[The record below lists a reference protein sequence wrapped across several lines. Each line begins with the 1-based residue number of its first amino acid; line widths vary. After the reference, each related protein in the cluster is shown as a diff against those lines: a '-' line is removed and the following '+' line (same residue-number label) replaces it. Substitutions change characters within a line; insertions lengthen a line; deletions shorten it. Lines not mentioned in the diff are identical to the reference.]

1 MDLLMPSTGLLFWMT
16 IVFLIVL
23 AILWKFGFPAITN
36 MVKERKAFIDDS
48 LRKAHEANEK
58 LANIQK
64 EGESIL
70 QEAREKQAVVLK
82 EATATREAIIAKAEA
97 QAKERGSQ
105 LINDA
110 KAEIEQEKQQAI
122 RDIRAQV
129 AELSVKIAEKIV
141 REKLSSDDKQMDLI
155 NKLLDEVATQEQAA
169 K

>member
-16 IVFLIVL
+16 IVFLCVL
-23 AILWKFGFPAITN
+23 AILWKWGFPAITK
-36 MVKERKAFIDDS
+36 MVRDRQDYINGS
-48 LRKAHEANEK
+48 LKKAHEANEK

-70 QEAREKQAVVLK
+70 QDAREKQAAVLK
-82 EATATREAIIAKAEA
+82 EAAATRDAIVAKAADE
-97 QAKERGSQ
+97 AKEKGAE

-122 RDIRAQV
+122 REIRAQV

-141 REKLSSDDKQMDLI
+141 RDKLSSDDKQMELI
-155 NKLLDEVATQEQAA
+155 DKLLDEVSVNGQSE